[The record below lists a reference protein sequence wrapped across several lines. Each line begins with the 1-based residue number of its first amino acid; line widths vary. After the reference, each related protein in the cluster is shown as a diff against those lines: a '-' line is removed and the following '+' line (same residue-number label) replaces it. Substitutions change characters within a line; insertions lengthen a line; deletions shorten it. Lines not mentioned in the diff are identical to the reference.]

1 MKEENVKI
9 KNAKKGIGLVEVL
22 VLVVIICILVVISVK
37 LIGNVIQKAK
47 VVSAKAQIAQ
57 LAQALE
63 SVKDNTGYYP
73 VFLNNLVLNSPP
85 KLQEKGWQGPYVMKV
100 PLDPWGSPYF
110 YWIPPTTLWNSPPLP
125 REPGRPETYTTHFES
140 YAGKGILRIENY
152 GVTACDITLNGVVVV
167 HSYEFK
173 NKPLPQIIEKDVTL
187 QEGNNVLVRARSTPG
202 DFLVASISAS
212 LVPSREY
219 FLLGS
224 YGKDKAVG
232 GKGFAADIVW
242 DSRTYPNFQPQQ

>member
-1 MKEENVKI
+1 VKG
-9 KNAKKGIGLVEVL
+9 KKKGIWLVESLL
-22 VLVVIICILVVISVK
+22 VVVIICILAVISLK

-63 SVKDNTGYYP
+63 SVKDDTGYYP
-73 VFLNNLVLNSPP
+73 VFLTNLIQESPP
-85 KLQEKGWQGPYVMKV
+85 KFQEKWWRGPYAREV

-110 YWIPPTTLWNSPPLP
+110 YQIPPTTLWASPPLP
-125 REPGRPETYTTHFES
+125 REHGKPDTYTNSFES
-140 YAGKGILRIENY
+140 YAGKAILRIENY

-167 HSYEFK
+167 YEYELK
-173 NKPLPQIIEKDVTL
+173 NKPRPQIIEKEVTL
-187 QEGNNVLVRARSTPG
+187 QEGNNVLVWARSTPW
-202 DFLVASISAS
+202 DFLIASISAS

-219 FLLGS
+219 FILGS
-224 YGKDKAVG
+224 YGKDKKGG
-232 GKGFAADIVW
+232 GKGFASDIVW